1 MKNLKLNFNK
11 SLKIFT
17 KSSILFI
24 LMIFSLSSCYVD
36 RNNTIVENPD
46 LNRFVTYNYTI
57 RANNWAPKLNDIN
70 TYLYLKTIPDL
81 TPGVINNGIVL
92 TYMRSSSGTNTWVQL
107 PMTNYYTDAQ
117 GVPYT
122 IEYLPWHGVGQF
134 ELQYVDSH
142 PTNPVAPNF
151 DMEIRVVIVEGLN
164 FTSSIKH
171 LDKSNYNL
179 ISQKLNELNNKYNHS
194 DK

>member
-1 MKNLKLNFNK
+1 MKNQKINFNQT
-11 SLKIFT
+11 LTTFI
-17 KSSILFI
+17 KSSMLFI
-24 LMIFSLSSCYVD
+24 ILTLSLNSCYMD
-36 RNNTIVENPD
+36 NNNPVVNDPD
-46 LNRFVTYNYTI
+46 LNRFVTYNYSI
-57 RANNWAPKLNDIN
+57 KANDWAPKVNDIS

-81 TPGVINNGIVL
+81 TTGVINNGIVL
-92 TYMRSSSGTNTWVQL
+92 TYLRSSSGTNTWVQL
-107 PMTNYYTDAQ
+107 PMTNYYTDSK

-142 PTNPVAPNF
+142 PNPVAPSF
-151 DMEIRVVIVEGLN
+151 DMEIRVVIIEGKN
-164 FTSSIKH
+164 YTTIIKK

-179 ISQKLNELNNKYNHS
+179 ISNKLNELENQRNHS

>member
-1 MKNLKLNFNK
+1 MKNLKINNNK
-11 SLKIFT
+11 NLLTFI
-17 KSSILFI
+17 KSSMFIVILT
-24 LMIFSLSSCYVD
+24 FSLSSCYVD
-36 RNNTIVENPD
+36 RSNPVVNEPD
-46 LNRFVTYNYTI
+46 LNRFVTYNYII
-57 RANNWAPKLNDIN
+57 RANDWAPKVNDIN

-81 TPGVINNGIVL
+81 TSGVINNGIVL

-107 PMTNYYTDAQ
+107 PMTNYYTDGQ

-122 IEYLPWHGVGQF
+122 IEYLPWHGIGQF

-142 PTNPVAPNF
+142 PNPIAPNF

-164 FTSSIKH
+164 YTSSIKN

-179 ISQKLNELNNKYNHS
+179 ISSKLNELANSSNSTK
-194 DK
+194 